1 MRIVLIDNNSG
12 YIFGDS
18 ADLDGRI
25 FGWDDVPDPARSGY
39 PARITWTADDFAL
52 AFAEA
57 LDRSI
62 GQAGRAYRMAGS
74 DPASTETGYHVY
86 QIDVDGSD
94 VIGDVHDGQ
103 DRELI
108 DAVTTGGRYM
118 GFIAAIDA

>member
-12 YIFGDS
+12 YIFADS
-18 ADLDGRI
+18 ADLEGRI
-25 FGWDDVPDPARSGY
+25 FTWDDVATDFPQSP
-39 PARITWTADDFAL
+39 TEDDFAL
-52 AFAEA
+52 SFAKA

-62 GQAGRAYRMAGS
+62 GETGRAYRMAGS

-86 QIDVDGSD
+86 QIDIDGSH

-108 DAVTTGGRYM
+108 EAVTTCGRYL
-118 GFIAAIDA
+118 GFVATVDA